1 MGVRRVVPNIQASNP
16 EDSRPFYEGFLGLT
30 QAMDMGWIRT
40 FVSPQNPTAQVS
52 VLSSDKTAPFHPG
65 LSIEVDNIDEVHA
78 EALRRGIKIAY
89 PLTTEEWGV
98 RCFFAVDPNGKVVN
112 IMAHEAPAR

>member
-1 MGVRRVVPNIQASNP
+1 MGVRRVVPNLKASNP

-30 QAMDMGWIRT
+30 QVMDMGWIRT

-52 VLSSDKTAPFHPG
+52 ILTSDKTASIHPD
-65 LSIEVDNIDEVHA
+65 LSIEVDNVDELHA

-98 RCFFAVDPNGKVVN
+98 RRFFAVDPNGKVVN
-112 IMAHEAPAR
+112 IMSHEAADR